1 MFKDYEFSKK
11 PLDYVYG
18 VIWFMVFTAFAVYI
32 FSGEMFEP
40 KNGKI
45 HLVAILIAWIVEYIG
60 LIATGFL
67 FLLFGIY
74 KALKTVLVKKENP
87 NEPSNLNRADV

>member
-1 MFKDYEFSKK
+1 MLKNYSFSKK
-11 PLDYVYG
+11 ILDYVYA
-18 VIWFMVFTAFAVYI
+18 VIWFVIFTAFAVYI

-60 LIATGFL
+60 LIVTGSL
-67 FLLFGIY
+67 FLIFGIY
-74 KALKTVLVKKENP
+74 KALKTVLVKKEN
-87 NEPSNLNRADV
+87 